1 MRHQLETVLSF
12 GEDAHRTGGRS
23 TNRRKGLLSWDL
35 CRIRDLGTIA
45 ARSGIDW
52 KGGTHMSRSLSVWL
66 KKFAVLVV
74 LAGAFGCAQKTIN
87 DVMADPYRYRN
98 KNVSLTGNVV
108 ESYSITGRG
117 FYRIDDSTG
126 RLWVFSTKG
135 VPRKG
140 ARVSVKGKIYDG
152 FDGTSIVEFIKL
164 PDAIQERIESGL
176 LLLEDSHR
184 AKS

>member
-1 MRHQLETVLSF
+1 M
-12 GEDAHRTGGRS
+12 
-23 TNRRKGLLSWDL
+23 K
-35 CRIRDLGTIA
+35 
-45 ARSGIDW
+45 
-52 KGGTHMSRSLSVWL
+52 RSLSRWM
-66 KKFAVLVV
+66 KNAAVLIV

-117 FYRIDDSTG
+117 FYRIDDATG
-126 RLWVFSTKG
+126 RLWVFSTRG

-152 FDGTSIVEFIKL
+152 FDATSLSDFVKL

-176 LLLEDSHR
+176 LLLEDSHK